1 MLSRQNGVNDTES
14 QPLDRSGRY
23 NGGLS
28 LPLRITVM
36 SEPVRLS
43 KRLIEQF
50 GCSRREAELYIEGG
64 WVTVDGVVVEQPQ
77 FKVDGQQVAL
87 LPGARADS
95 LEPVTLLLN
104 QPAGLDTESAR
115 ISMTMDSL
123 SEAHREGVRPLH
135 GHFTKLSCI
144 APLERGAS
152 GLQVFTQDWRVAR
165 KIDADLRRL
174 EQEYIIEVSG
184 EATPQ
189 ALERLARGIMRND
202 RELPKAKASW
212 QNETHLRLALKNPQP
227 GQISELCASLRLQII
242 SMRRIRLGG
251 VSMGKLPLAQWRYMA
266 ASERF

>member
-1 MLSRQNGVNDTES
+1 
-14 QPLDRSGRY
+14 
-23 NGGLS
+23 
-28 LPLRITVM
+28 M

-43 KRLIEQF
+43 KRLIEQL

-77 FKVDGQQVAL
+77 FKVEHQQVEL
-87 LPGARADS
+87 LPGAKADT

-104 QPAGLDTESAR
+104 QQAGVDSETAR
-115 ISMTMDSL
+115 AGISMGSL

-135 GHFTKLSCI
+135 GHFARLSCI

-152 GLQVFTQDWRVAR
+152 GLQVFTQDWRVTR

-174 EQEYIIEVSG
+174 EQEYIIEVRG
-184 EATPQ
+184 ETTPQ
-189 ALERLARGIMRND
+189 ALERLARGATRND

-227 GQISELCASLRLQII
+227 GQISELCAYLRLEVR

-251 VSMGKLPLAQWRYMA
+251 VSMGKLALGQWRYLA
-266 ASERF
+266 GNERF